1 MRAGSIWLVVLV
13 AVIGSGCTAFDRQG
27 HSETETVPPKARLV
41 VVNRSVAMATG
52 SYCWSDASAHVTGCG
67 DSMPFADYPGL
78 PAISLHD
85 GARVTLV
92 LGFMPNQP
100 VRASLDGGIFRLPAA
115 TRSTFSVHGHGI
127 LQIDARAGAGDVSY
141 GVRVRTRP

>member
-1 MRAGSIWLVVLV
+1 MRAGSIWLVVVV

-27 HSETETVPPKARLV
+27 HSATETVPPKARLV
-41 VVNRSVAMATG
+41 VADRSVTMATG
-52 SYCWSDASAHVTGCG
+52 SYCWSDVSAHVSGCG

-78 PAISLHD
+78 PAISLRD
-85 GARVTLV
+85 GDRVTLV
-92 LGFMPNQP
+92 LGFMPIRP
-100 VRASLDGGIFRLPAA
+100 VRASLDGRTIRLPAA